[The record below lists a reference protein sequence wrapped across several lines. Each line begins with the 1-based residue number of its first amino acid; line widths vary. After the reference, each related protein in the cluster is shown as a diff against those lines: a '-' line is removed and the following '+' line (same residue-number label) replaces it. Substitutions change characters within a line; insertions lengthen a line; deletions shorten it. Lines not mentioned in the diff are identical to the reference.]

1 MEKFEIEL
9 HNLID
14 CVKHQYNRLVLII
27 GQQGTGKTNL
37 LSKFSE
43 SKSCP
48 LINLNLELS
57 RKMLE
62 LTKRQRSLKLPR
74 LLREIVDTN
83 SSDIILLDNIEL
95 LFDTSLQQ
103 DPLRLL
109 QGISRNTV
117 IIASWNGSMQGN
129 KLVYASPEHVEYRKY
144 SVNEIQILDMNLL
157 NK

>member
-1 MEKFEIEL
+1 MEEFKDKL
-9 HNLID
+9 QNLID
-14 CVKHQYNRLVLII
+14 DAKHQYNKLVLVI
-27 GQQGTGKTNL
+27 GLEGTGKTTL
-37 LSKFSE
+37 LCKFSE

-48 LINLNLELS
+48 LVNLNLELS

-62 LTKRQRSLKLPR
+62 LTKRQRSLKLPK

-83 SSDIILLDNIEL
+83 GSDIILLDNIEL

-117 IIASWNGSMQGN
+117 IVASWTGSLQGN
-129 KLVYASPEHVEYRKY
+129 KFVYASPEHIEYKKY